1 MNGVNGVNGVRIWI
15 YFGRQKNKKKV
26 VLNFYRF
33 LTPLTPPLYP
43 IGALVYSST
52 VNNHGVSFSRV
63 IS

>member
-1 MNGVNGVNGVRIWI
+1 MIGVNGANGVTIAI
-15 YFGRQKNKKKV
+15 YFGRQKNKKKA
-26 VLNFYRF
+26 LLKLFQF
-33 LTPLTPPLYP
+33 QAPLTPPLYP